1 MTLWR
6 SSCLR
11 PWGGYLPAAKSWAS
25 SPYSRL
31 SACSSWYSQN
41 KSRERVNAT
50 QVFGVSLVI
59 GVVMGLAMALML
71 KHSQLRR
78 FPQIETCLITLMAYG
93 SYFFSNALR
102 MSGIV
107 SLLFCGITLK
117 HYAYHNMSRRTRL
130 ATKYLFQVLAQMS
143 ENFIFIYLGLSLFTM
158 TELVFKP
165 TIIVITTLAICA
177 ARWCA
182 VFPTSYAINF
192 ITRQRQRG
200 QGIHPNEEEI
210 PQSYQ
215 VMLFWAG
222 LRGAVG
228 VALAAGLDDPNSS
241 PTLKATVLIV
251 VVLTVIIFGG
261 TTARML
267 EIVGV
272 RTNVVSGDVDSDD
285 EDFLDHSGDLED
297 SWVAVRT
304 NGNGNTAPS
313 NRSIPL
319 ETSAAV
325 SRAGRPYPVKDKSS
339 PSNNNNN
346 SRSTDPY
353 SVSDEEEN
361 SDNESTASDLPP
373 RAAQL
378 IAASSSHLVSPNRSN
393 TGTPT
398 GSRLARVGNILGA
411 SLDER
416 AKWFLEF
423 DQNVLKPV
431 LLQGGKNGE
440 GSTSGGSNGRKSP

>member
-1 MTLWR
+1 M
-6 SSCLR
+6 SYR
-11 PWGGYLPAAKSWAS
+11 PHGIRELLFLQRHPNERYPLPN
-25 SPYSRL
+25 PP
-31 SACSSWYSQN
+31 
-41 KSRERVNAT
+41 
-50 QVFGVSLVI
+50 
-59 GVVMGLAMALML
+59 ALL
-71 KHSQLRR
+71 TRK
-78 FPQIETCLITLMAYG
+78 
-93 SYFFSNALR
+93 
-102 MSGIV
+102 GIV

-117 HYAYHNMSRRTRL
+117 HYAYHNMSRRTRV

-165 TIIVITTLAICA
+165 TIIVITTIAICA

-182 VFPTSYAINF
+182 VFPTSYLINL
-192 ITRQRQRG
+192 ITRQRQRH
-200 QGIHPNEEEI
+200 QGLHPEEDEI

-215 VMLFWAG
+215 VMVFWAG

-272 RTNVVSGDVDSDD
+272 RTNVVSEDVDSDD
-285 EDFLDHSGDLED
+285 DDFLDHTGDLED
-297 SWVAVRT
+297 SWTAVRT
-304 NGNGNTAPS
+304 NGNVSAR
-313 NRSIPL
+313 RSIPL
-319 ETSAAV
+319 ETSASIA
-325 SRAGRPYPVKDKSS
+325 RAGRTY
-339 PSNNNNN
+339 PSNAKVPQ
-346 SRSTDPY
+346 RSPRTDPFA
-353 SVSDEEEN
+353 VSDEE

-373 RAAQL
+373 RAAPL
-378 IAASSSHLVSPNRSN
+378 NSSPHLQSPSRSN

-398 GSRLARVGNILGA
+398 GSRLGRVGNILGA

-431 LLQGGKNGE
+431 LLQGNNGE
-440 GSTSGGSNGRKSP
+440 DNTPARE

>member
-1 MTLWR
+1 
-6 SSCLR
+6 
-11 PWGGYLPAAKSWAS
+11 
-25 SPYSRL
+25 
-31 SACSSWYSQN
+31 
-41 KSRERVNAT
+41 
-50 QVFGVSLVI
+50 
-59 GVVMGLAMALML
+59 
-71 KHSQLRR
+71 
-78 FPQIETCLITLMAYG
+78 
-93 SYFFSNALR
+93 
-102 MSGIV
+102 
-107 SLLFCGITLK
+107 
-117 HYAYHNMSRRTRL
+117 MSRRTRI

-182 VFPTSYAINF
+182 VFPTSYVINL
-192 ITRQRQRG
+192 ITRQRQRH
-200 QGIHPNEEEI
+200 QGLHPEEDEI

-272 RTNVVSGDVDSDD
+272 RTNVISDDVDSDD
-285 EDFLDHSGDLED
+285 DDFLDHIPDLEH
-297 SWVAVRT
+297 SWTAVRT
-304 NGNGNTAPS
+304 NGNAVS
-313 NRSIPL
+313 RRSIPL
-319 ETSAAV
+319 ESSA
-325 SRAGRPYPVKDKSS
+325 SITRAGRPYP
-339 PSNNNNN
+339 
-346 SRSTDPY
+346 STAKPPQNGRPRPDPF
-353 SVSDEEEN
+353 SVSDEEAE

-373 RAAQL
+373 RAGPL
-378 IAASSSHLVSPNRSN
+378 NSSPHLQSPGRSN

-398 GSRLARVGNILGA
+398 GSRLGRMGNILGA

-431 LLQGGKNGE
+431 LLQGKNGE
-440 GSTSGGSNGRKSP
+440 DNSPGRE

>member
-1 MTLWR
+1 
-6 SSCLR
+6 
-11 PWGGYLPAAKSWAS
+11 
-25 SPYSRL
+25 
-31 SACSSWYSQN
+31 
-41 KSRERVNAT
+41 
-50 QVFGVSLVI
+50 
-59 GVVMGLAMALML
+59 
-71 KHSQLRR
+71 
-78 FPQIETCLITLMAYG
+78 
-93 SYFFSNALR
+93 
-102 MSGIV
+102 
-107 SLLFCGITLK
+107 
-117 HYAYHNMSRRTRL
+117 MSRRTRI

-182 VFPTSYAINF
+182 VFPTSYVINL
-192 ITRQRQRG
+192 ITRQRQRH
-200 QGIHPNEEEI
+200 QGLHPEEDEI

-272 RTNVVSGDVDSDD
+272 RTNVISEDVDSDD
-285 EDFLDHSGDLED
+285 DDFLDHTPDLEH
-297 SWVAVRT
+297 SWTAVRT
-304 NGNGNTAPS
+304 NGNAVS
-313 NRSIPL
+313 RRSIPL
-319 ETSAAV
+319 ESSA
-325 SRAGRPYPVKDKSS
+325 SITRAGRPYP
-339 PSNNNNN
+339 
-346 SRSTDPY
+346 STAKPPQNGRPRPDPF
-353 SVSDEEEN
+353 SVSDEEAE

-373 RAAQL
+373 RAGPL
-378 IAASSSHLVSPNRSN
+378 NSSPHLQSPGRSN

-398 GSRLARVGNILGA
+398 GSRLGRMGNILGA

-431 LLQGGKNGE
+431 LLQGKNGE
-440 GSTSGGSNGRKSP
+440 DNSPGRE

>member
-1 MTLWR
+1 
-6 SSCLR
+6 
-11 PWGGYLPAAKSWAS
+11 
-25 SPYSRL
+25 
-31 SACSSWYSQN
+31 
-41 KSRERVNAT
+41 
-50 QVFGVSLVI
+50 
-59 GVVMGLAMALML
+59 
-71 KHSQLRR
+71 
-78 FPQIETCLITLMAYG
+78 
-93 SYFFSNALR
+93 
-102 MSGIV
+102 
-107 SLLFCGITLK
+107 
-117 HYAYHNMSRRTRL
+117 
-130 ATKYLFQVLAQMS
+130 MS

-182 VFPTSYAINF
+182 VFPTSYLINL
-192 ITRQRQRG
+192 ITRQRQRH
-200 QGIHPNEEEI
+200 QGLHPEEDEI

-272 RTNVVSGDVDSDD
+272 RTNVVSENVDSDD
-285 EDFLDHSGDLED
+285 DDFLDHTPDLED
-297 SWVAVRT
+297 SWTAVRT
-304 NGNGNTAPS
+304 NGNATS
-313 NRSIPL
+313 RRSIPL
-319 ETSAAV
+319 ETSASIA
-325 SRAGRPYPVKDKSS
+325 RAGRPYPST
-339 PSNNNNN
+339 PLAT
-346 SRSTDPY
+346 RTDPF
-353 SVSDEEEN
+353 SVSDEEAE

-373 RAAQL
+373 RAGPL
-378 IAASSSHLVSPNRSN
+378 NASPHLQSPNRSN

-398 GSRLARVGNILGA
+398 GSRLGRVGNILGA

-431 LLQGGKNGE
+431 LLQGKNGE
-440 GSTSGGSNGRKSP
+440 DNSPGRE